1 MSAKESFPDTD
12 STLVF
17 LKLGGSLITDKH
29 QASTA
34 RPEVIQR
41 LAEEVAAALKTQ
53 PKLRLVLGHGSG
65 SFGHHAAEKYGT
77 RLGVHS
83 QRQWRGF
90 GEVWLQASALN
101 RLVVEALHGAGLPAV
116 CFPASAAAV
125 AAGGKVSSWDVTPIE
140 KALAQGLLPVV
151 YGDVA
156 FDSKLGGTI
165 LSTEDIFGYLAG
177 ILKPQRIL
185 LAGLDE
191 GVYADYP
198 ANTRLLPEITPAS
211 LGNWRSA
218 LGASAATDVTGGM
231 ASKVAQMLALVE
243 EEPGLQVSIFSGQ
256 LHGAVKEALLGTELG
271 TKIHIGENV

>member
-1 MSAKESFPDTD
+1 MSSKD
-12 STLVF
+12 SLSDSELVF

-34 RPEVIQR
+34 RPDVIRR
-41 LAEEVAAALKTQ
+41 LAQEVAEALKIK
-53 PKLRLVLGHGSG
+53 PELRLVLGHGSG

-83 QRQWRGF
+83 PRQWHGF

-101 RLVVEALHGAGLPAV
+101 RLVVEALHAAGLPVV

-125 AAGGKVSSWDVTPIE
+125 AAGGKVSSWDVTPIG

-151 YGDVA
+151 YGDVV

-177 ILKPQRIL
+177 ALKPQRIL
-185 LAGLDE
+185 LAGLEE

-198 ANTRLLPEITPAS
+198 ANSQLLTEVTPAS
-211 LGNWRSA
+211 PGSWRASLG
-218 LGASAATDVTGGM
+218 GSAATDVTGGM
-231 ASKVAQMLALVE
+231 ASKVAQMLELVE
-243 EEPGLQVSIFSGQ
+243 QLPGLQVSIFSGQ
-256 LHGAVKEALLGTELG
+256 PSGAVKKALLGAEPG
-271 TKIHIGENV
+271 TKIHLGGNA